1 MTPIKKCK
9 VCGKPFSGEGEVGPT
24 CAEHA
29 GLVGR
34 YYVIESG
41 AMDPDQ
47 FIYLKE
53 LCDLAEDYGRSRHW
67 MVKLTG
73 GDAGVNPPHSPEF
86 TITFSTEGNAAGV
99 KPLPPCGNWRSKNH
113 DPL

>member
-9 VCGKPFSGEGEVGPT
+9 VCGKPFTGEGEIGPT

-34 YYVIESG
+34 YYVVESG
-41 AMDPDQ
+41 AMNPEQ
-47 FIYLKE
+47 FIYLTE
-53 LCDLAEDYGRSRHW
+53 LCDMAEDYGKSRYW
-67 MVKLTG
+67 MVKRRVAMRVATLRIHRSL
-73 GDAGVNPPHSPEF
+73 PF
-86 TITFSTEGNAAGV
+86 TFSTEGNAAGV